1 MDPSL
6 PRSVQDSL
14 VCETAQGLHS
24 VLTQNLLLIKDLRNT
39 AGEVAAAQMAFHET
53 SGEAEGRQ

>member
-6 PRSVQDSL
+6 PRSGRDSL

-39 AGEVAAAQMAFHET
+39 AGEVTAAQMAFHGT